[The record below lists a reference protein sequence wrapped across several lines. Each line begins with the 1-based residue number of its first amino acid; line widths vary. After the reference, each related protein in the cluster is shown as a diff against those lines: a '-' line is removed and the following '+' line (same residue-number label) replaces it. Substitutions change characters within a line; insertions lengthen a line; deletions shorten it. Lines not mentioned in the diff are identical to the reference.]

1 MLVRQ
6 RKRYRL
12 RSAPLRWLGPKPRRR
27 VPLSQGRKG
36 VLQDRSQQARQG
48 EQKKTR
54 DQTQAKKMQLQTLIT
69 MLRQLSTKG
78 EPVVLHDTN
87 VKAKQ
92 VFITQNIHN
101 NQHTTIK
108 RHDKMRIDKGLFVLH
123 FD

>member
-1 MLVRQ
+1 
-6 RKRYRL
+6 
-12 RSAPLRWLGPKPRRR
+12 
-27 VPLSQGRKG
+27 
-36 VLQDRSQQARQG
+36 
-48 EQKKTR
+48 
-54 DQTQAKKMQLQTLIT
+54 
-69 MLRQLSTKG
+69 MLRPKG

-92 VFITQNIHN
+92 VFITQTINN

>member
-1 MLVRQ
+1 
-6 RKRYRL
+6 
-12 RSAPLRWLGPKPRRR
+12 
-27 VPLSQGRKG
+27 
-36 VLQDRSQQARQG
+36 
-48 EQKKTR
+48 
-54 DQTQAKKMQLQTLIT
+54 

-92 VFITQNIHN
+92 VFITQTIHN
-101 NQHTTIK
+101 NQHTIK

>member
-12 RSAPLRWLGPKPRRR
+12 RSAPFRWLGPKPRRR

-36 VLQDRSQQARQG
+36 ILQDRSQQARQG
-48 EQKKTR
+48 EQEETR

-92 VFITQNIHN
+92 VFITQTINN
-101 NQHTTIK
+101 NQHTIK

>member
-12 RSAPLRWLGPKPRRR
+12 RSAPFRWLGPKPRRR

-36 VLQDRSQQARQG
+36 ILQDRSQQARQG
-48 EQKKTR
+48 EQEKAR

-69 MLRQLSTKG
+69 MLRPKG

-92 VFITQNIHN
+92 VFITQTINN
-101 NQHTTIK
+101 NQHATK
-108 RHDKMRIDKGLFVLH
+108 RHDKMRISKGLFVLH

>member
-1 MLVRQ
+1 MEVLLVVQVDLAELVVAELVEMIR
-6 RKRYRL
+6 
-12 RSAPLRWLGPKPRRR
+12 G
-27 VPLSQGRKG
+27 
-36 VLQDRSQQARQG
+36 LQ
-48 EQKKTR
+48 EQL
-54 DQTQAKKMQLQTLIT
+54 DLQLLEKMQLQTLIT

>member
-1 MLVRQ
+1 
-6 RKRYRL
+6 
-12 RSAPLRWLGPKPRRR
+12 
-27 VPLSQGRKG
+27 
-36 VLQDRSQQARQG
+36 
-48 EQKKTR
+48 
-54 DQTQAKKMQLQTLIT
+54 
-69 MLRQLSTKG
+69 MLRPKG